1 MDIYL
6 ILISFMSL
14 LSGFYIGRKYEKFH
28 LAKMADKNLKKS
40 IEKINYLTE
49 KIKTHQESQIILSDE
64 RNLEILQHTLNE
76 ELSDED
82 YEAAAEIRDVI
93 NNIKNRKSQ

>member
-1 MDIYL
+1 
-6 ILISFMSL
+6 
-14 LSGFYIGRKYEKFH
+14 
-28 LAKMADKNLKKS
+28 MADKNLKKS

-76 ELSDED
+76 ALSDED

>member
-1 MDIYL
+1 MEIYL

-14 LSGFYIGRKYEKFH
+14 LSGFYIGRKYEKNH
-28 LAKMADKNLKKS
+28 LAKMADKNLRKS
-40 IEKINYLTE
+40 IEKINYITE
-49 KIKTHQESQIILSDE
+49 KIKIHQEDQVILSDE
-64 RNLEILQHTLNE
+64 RNLEILQHTLNKA
-76 ELSDED
+76 LSDED

>member
-1 MDIYL
+1 
-6 ILISFMSL
+6 
-14 LSGFYIGRKYEKFH
+14 
-28 LAKMADKNLKKS
+28 MADKNLKKS

-76 ELSDED
+76 ALFDED

>member
-1 MDIYL
+1 
-6 ILISFMSL
+6 
-14 LSGFYIGRKYEKFH
+14 
-28 LAKMADKNLKKS
+28 MADKNLKKS

-49 KIKTHQESQIILSDE
+49 KIKNHQEGQIILSDE

-76 ELSDED
+76 AISDED

-93 NNIKNRKSQ
+93 DNIKNRKSQ

>member
-1 MDIYL
+1 
-6 ILISFMSL
+6 
-14 LSGFYIGRKYEKFH
+14 
-28 LAKMADKNLKKS
+28 MADKNLKKS

-49 KIKTHQESQIILSDE
+49 KINTHQESQIILSDE

-76 ELSDED
+76 ALSDED

>member
-1 MDIYL
+1 
-6 ILISFMSL
+6 
-14 LSGFYIGRKYEKFH
+14 
-28 LAKMADKNLKKS
+28 MADKNLKKS

>member
-1 MDIYL
+1 MEIYL

-14 LSGFYIGRKYEKFH
+14 LSGLYIGRKYEKH
-28 LAKMADKNLKKS
+28 QAIKLAEKNIKKS

-49 KIKTHQESQIILSDE
+49 KINTHQESKIILSDE
-64 RNLEILQHTLNE
+64 KNLEILQHTLKE
-76 ELSDED
+76 ALLDED

-93 NNIKNRKSQ
+93 DNIKNKKT

>member
-1 MDIYL
+1 
-6 ILISFMSL
+6 
-14 LSGFYIGRKYEKFH
+14 
-28 LAKMADKNLKKS
+28 MADKNLKKS

-64 RNLEILQHTLNE
+64 RNLEILQYTLNE
-76 ELSDED
+76 ALSDED
-82 YEAAAEIRDVI
+82 YEAAAELRDVI

>member
-1 MDIYL
+1 
-6 ILISFMSL
+6 
-14 LSGFYIGRKYEKFH
+14 
-28 LAKMADKNLKKS
+28 MADKNLKKS

-76 ELSDED
+76 ALSNED